1 VALHTQV
8 RQLGDVLSL
17 AQELRSEQF
26 GTSEQGMTM
35 RSQPDPKAAFAT
47 TQRYSRRSFG
57 TLAAKA
63 ALLAVSSGIPLR
75 VHKARAQNVGTKLD
89 NAQVANIVKRSYQYV
104 AMYNVNNKA
113 AMDDTNPLSTHGW
126 NKIHKS
132 TKLADASMHAIA
144 RPNNDT
150 LYQIAMLDLR
160 DEPVILDV
168 PAFDTHFASLETSGY
183 DGYIDIPLA
192 TRNGDYKKPTKL
204 LFYSARTQGYKPD
217 NKIVGID
224 KALEMTGD
232 FVIAFTR
239 VMPESSDP
247 ARHAR
252 ILDQLEQ
259 LNVQTLSEYQGKP
272 TKPPSKVNFPAYSA
286 TDQDTY
292 GTNLLEVM
300 QFIFNCTTFSPSN
313 ELDQALLAAYKPL
326 GLEPGKT
333 FDSSKVA
340 PIDAAAFRQASEE
353 LKQENIAILGDV
365 SKAEGFLFRAFKP
378 KGQIDLDTLVF
389 QNVIGPI
396 GQPADQALYL
406 PVNAAD
412 YKPMNALHDY
422 VIKMTKDELPP
433 ALGFWSV
440 TLYDT
445 KNGWFIPNKENK
457 YSVGQNA
464 GYRLNADG
472 GIEIHIATDKPTGVP
487 PENWLPINRADQGI
501 SPMLRLYAP
510 DLAKAKTW
518 KLPKA
523 QLDS

>member
-1 VALHTQV
+1 
-8 RQLGDVLSL
+8 
-17 AQELRSEQF
+17 
-26 GTSEQGMTM
+26 M

-247 ARHAR
+247 AGAR
-252 ILDQLEQ
+252 
-259 LNVQTLSEYQGKP
+259 P
-272 TKPPSKVNFPAYSA
+272 HPRSA
-286 TDQDTY
+286 
-292 GTNLLEVM
+292 
-300 QFIFNCTTFSPSN
+300 
-313 ELDQALLAAYKPL
+313 
-326 GLEPGKT
+326 
-333 FDSSKVA
+333 
-340 PIDAAAFRQASEE
+340 
-353 LKQENIAILGDV
+353 
-365 SKAEGFLFRAFKP
+365 
-378 KGQIDLDTLVF
+378 
-389 QNVIGPI
+389 
-396 GQPADQALYL
+396 
-406 PVNAAD
+406 
-412 YKPMNALHDY
+412 
-422 VIKMTKDELPP
+422 
-433 ALGFWSV
+433 
-440 TLYDT
+440 
-445 KNGWFIPNKENK
+445 
-457 YSVGQNA
+457 
-464 GYRLNADG
+464 
-472 GIEIHIATDKPTGVP
+472 
-487 PENWLPINRADQGI
+487 
-501 SPMLRLYAP
+501 
-510 DLAKAKTW
+510 
-518 KLPKA
+518 
-523 QLDS
+523 